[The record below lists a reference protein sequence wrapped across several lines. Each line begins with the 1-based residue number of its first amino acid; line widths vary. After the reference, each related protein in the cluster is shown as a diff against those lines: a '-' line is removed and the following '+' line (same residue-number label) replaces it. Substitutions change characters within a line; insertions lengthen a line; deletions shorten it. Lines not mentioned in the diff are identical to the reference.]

1 MDIYSKISSGE
12 EDGDEGE
19 DEKHEK
25 NEKLNQENHT
35 DIDTALEERTNTID
49 DVVTDDQPLSPVLVK
64 DGKKLT
70 DSEKEN
76 NTKKADTVLDTSIE
90 ALDSCDEKNSNLNLK
105 MSIGELISKD
115 SKQEAMKEDKKESEM
130 IDDKYA
136 LCNGKENCFDKC
148 SVVQDKVVPLKTESE
163 CKDSNKTVNGSK
175 DSNKKVNTERN
186 DFNWMLALKNA
197 DQKSENIKERPETP
211 PLQKLMRQDFS
222 PLKSESAFT
231 PSPKRVKE
239 GFTSKLASVIVPPSP
254 VIPRA
259 ASHPKQLLSHN
270 ISNLR
275 TSLKSITNPRTFRPS
290 HSNRP
295 SPYPSIKSFVQGD
308 EQPLDL
314 STKSKVQENNHL
326 RKSRTGSDTRYK
338 TSSHIPKQGNGI
350 SSPVSTSLQ
359 SLQQKFGGDFHLP
372 GLQKPS
378 NYMLYGPEIPALHRA
393 LLHSATL
400 SLPHMALSMSN
411 DFPKHSRFE
420 HSPVQ
425 KHRNST
431 PSPPKSKHEESSKS
445 IKTERC
451 ATPEKS
457 SRLEKADLDR
467 LEDASPVS
475 DDLESKADKYTNHMC
490 TCGKWFDNLYALSL
504 HLQETGHLPARSKAV
519 SLLEYPKL
527 VRGQDM
533 WLNQE
538 SEQTR
543 RILRCIQCGE
553 SFKTLPMLTVHM
565 MKTQHYTKIVSSEH
579 ARRAH
584 KCSAYCDREPDKE
597 CVFKCKVCQETFTDM
612 EGLANHMI
620 MSGHHKKQVVR
631 TNPGMPDVGLR
642 TKRKRYYGFEDIN
655 PYNPTVAALLDYKR
669 KCMLDRGS
677 PDYSLDNDSDE
688 SESTITCENCGR
700 RIGTKLFVE
709 HVRACVGMKLSE
721 EDFFKKGK
729 IEPKAEKEK
738 TPGFS
743 SKLALLEKLY
753 KMDVDFDAEE
763 GIGKSHPEDITSK
776 SKECNERDKDY
787 HVSNNEPKSPK
798 ESIGPN
804 DNSDIKSYEKNQLIK
819 KLFEEDLFDKSVDK
833 NSGKENL
840 GNSTKCSSPVKE
852 IQKSES
858 KKLSSPSLSPSKL
871 CDSPV
876 KLEPKEQTDKTS
888 VPHSKLTSA
897 DTKSIHASKKL
908 DIIDPDHMKEESSGK
923 SALSAMESFIQ
934 KSFSNKFDYKKGN
947 IVLSPTSSSDIASVH
962 SRSLD
967 SAVIPENS
975 LDYINKYRKFY
986 TALTSQNGF
995 NDSIYSSL
1003 KDTGLNGDVEKLSDE
1018 KKSTSK
1024 DRVVSPSVNNVTD
1037 KDEVSSVKSNH
1048 SESSVD
1054 RIETLEKK
1062 YLDVPDT
1069 EDTKSDNAKSSALDN
1084 LSSFVYGQPMTSE
1097 HPLDSLQRLITK
1109 TDIPK
1114 LMASAGAKTFKYLP
1128 PHLQLQAT
1136 GELPVPLNLSLK
1148 GPDDSDDDEQ
1158 MRLDDE
1164 TLSDCEGALSPTN
1177 SDGEPMEYRCA
1188 ACSRRFASKG
1198 SYRYHL
1204 SRCHL
1209 SSVKRYGIK
1218 EAFNMSPYVY
1228 LPLDHTARFSKYYE
1242 MAKELANKRKQ
1253 Q

>member
-1 MDIYSKISSGE
+1 MDMYSVKSSGE
-12 EDGDEGE
+12 EDDGDDAE
-19 DEKHEK
+19 DEKHETD
-25 NEKLNQENHT
+25 EKLN
-35 DIDTALEERTNTID
+35 EERKEDHKAASEVRNGK
-49 DVVTDDQPLSPVLVK
+49 TDDSLKEDKLALSDQWQLIS
-64 DGKKLT
+64 
-70 DSEKEN
+70 SEKEN
-76 NTKKADTVLDTSIE
+76 EIKLYKNIPEKSKEEIE
-90 ALDSCDEKNSNLNLK
+90 RDYCKDKNLNVDLK
-105 MSIGELISKD
+105 MSIGELIQKD
-115 SKQEAMKEDKKESEM
+115 SKHETMKDDKKEHEKT
-130 IDDKYA
+130 DDKVV
-136 LCNGKENCFDKC
+136 LCNGKENCCDESSEEDVSVKMEKESVETKKASIESDDSDK
-148 SVVQDKVVPLKTESE
+148 KFKTER
-163 CKDSNKTVNGSK
+163 KDY
-175 DSNKKVNTERN
+175 
-186 DFNWMLALKNA
+186 NWMLSLKQS
-197 DQKSENIKERPETP
+197 DHKSDKSKERPETP

-222 PLKSESAFT
+222 PLKSENAFAPT
-231 PSPKRVKE
+231 PKKAKE

-254 VIPRA
+254 IIPRA

-270 ISNLR
+270 ISSLR

-295 SPYPSIKSFVQGD
+295 SPYPSMKSFIQSD

-314 STKSKVQENNHL
+314 STKSKAQENNHI
-326 RKSRTGSDTRYK
+326 RNSKTGSDSK
-338 TSSHIPKQGNGI
+338 HKASPHFSKHGSGL

-359 SLQQKFGGDFHLP
+359 SLQQKFGGDFHLR

-400 SLPHMALSMSN
+400 SLPHMALSMAN
-411 DFPKHSRFE
+411 DFPKHSKLE
-420 HSPVQ
+420 HSPIQ
-425 KHRNST
+425 KQRNLT
-431 PSPPKSKHEESSKS
+431 PSPKSKHEESSKS
-445 IKTERC
+445 MKTEHC

-467 LEDASPVS
+467 LDNASPLNE
-475 DDLESKADKYTNHMC
+475 DIDSKADKYTNHMC

-597 CVFKCKVCQETFTDM
+597 CVFKCKVCQDTFSDM

-631 TNPGMPDVGLR
+631 TNPSLPDIGLR
-642 TKRKRYYGFEDIN
+642 TKRKRYYGFEELN
-655 PYNPTVAALLDYKR
+655 PYHPTMAALLDYKR
-669 KCMLDRGS
+669 KCMMDRAS
-677 PDYSLDNDSDE
+677 PDYSVDNDSDE
-688 SESTITCENCGR
+688 SESTITCESCGR

-721 EDFFKKGK
+721 EDYFKKERNEIK
-729 IEPKAEKEK
+729 SDTEKA
-738 TPGFS
+738 PGVS
-743 SKLALLEKLY
+743 TKLAILEKIC
-753 KMDVDFDAEE
+753 KMDVDLEPEE
-763 GIGKSHPEDITSK
+763 SKLTSHPHETCTK
-776 SKECNERDKDY
+776 SKVDNKQEQENFRNSID
-787 HVSNNEPKSPK
+787 SASPK
-798 ESIGPN
+798 EASGPKV
-804 DNSDIKSYEKNQLIK
+804 NSDIRVSEKNQLIK
-819 KLFEEDLFDKSVDK
+819 KLFGEDSADKAPRL
-833 NSGKENL
+833 NSEKETL
-840 GNSTKCSSPVKE
+840 ISSSQCTSPVKE
-852 IQKSES
+852 IQRCEK
-858 KKLSSPSLSPSKL
+858 KKLSSPINVPSVSPSKSCEL
-871 CDSPV
+871 SI
-876 KLEPKEQTDKTS
+876 KTEIKEHLDQIS
-888 VPHSKLTSA
+888 VPPSKLTNV
-897 DTKSIHASKKL
+897 DTKSCPASKKL
-908 DIIDPDHMKEESSGK
+908 DIIDPDHMKEDSSGK

-947 IVLSPTSSSDIASVH
+947 IVLSPNSISDVSPVH
-962 SRSLD
+962 SKSFD
-967 SAVIPENS
+967 STLIPENS

-986 TALTSQNGF
+986 TALTNQNGF
-995 NDSIYSSL
+995 NDSVCKSL
-1003 KDTGLNGDVEKLSDE
+1003 KESSVNGDVEKVSDE
-1018 KKSTSK
+1018 KKSKSK
-1024 DRVVSPSVNNVTD
+1024 DSVISPSSNNGPD
-1037 KDEVSSVKSNH
+1037 RDEVSSVKSNH
-1048 SESSVD
+1048 SENSLD
-1054 RIETLEKK
+1054 GNETLEKK
-1062 YLDVPDT
+1062 YLDFSDT
-1069 EDTKSDNAKSSALDN
+1069 DDTKSSTTKSSALDN

-1128 PHLQLQAT
+1128 PHLQLQAG
-1136 GELPVPLNLSLK
+1136 GEFPVPLNLSLK
-1148 GPDDSDDDEQ
+1148 GPDDSDDDDQ

-1164 TLSDCEGALSPTN
+1164 ALSDCDGAVSPSN
-1177 SDGEPMEYRCA
+1177 SDSEPMEYRCA

>member
-1 MDIYSKISSGE
+1 MSVVEAK
-12 EDGDEGE
+12 
-19 DEKHEK
+19 K
-25 NEKLNQENHT
+25 NY
-35 DIDTALEERTNTID
+35 
-49 DVVTDDQPLSPVLVK
+49 
-64 DGKKLT
+64 

-76 NTKKADTVLDTSIE
+76 ENNESDSVVRKLKSFQEKAINIE
-90 ALDSCDEKNSNLNLK
+90 ETIKSDLK
-105 MSIGELISKD
+105 MSIGEVILDNSKNEMKSD
-115 SKQEAMKEDKKESEM
+115 EKEKENIEADKSV
-130 IDDKYA
+130 
-136 LCNGKENCFDKC
+136 LCNGKDIDQRDSAKQKISLTEKEN
-148 SVVQDKVVPLKTESE
+148 EE
-163 CKDSNKTVNGSK
+163 
-175 DSNKKVNTERN
+175 
-186 DFNWMLALKNA
+186 LKNKLKNEKE
-197 DQKSENIKERPETP
+197 DYDWMFSLKNDGPKMEKGKERPETP

-231 PSPKRVKE
+231 PSPKKVKE

-275 TSLKSITNPRTFRPS
+275 TSLKSVTASRTFRPS
-290 HSNRP
+290 QSIRP
-295 SPYPSIKSFVQGD
+295 GPYPSLKPFIQND

-314 STKSKVQENNHL
+314 SKKSKVKENSTLN
-326 RKSRTGSDTRYK
+326 KSRSSSDIRNASY
-338 TSSHIPKQGNGI
+338 SPKHGNGL
-350 SSPVSTSLQ
+350 SSPLSTSLQ
-359 SLQQKFGGDFHLP
+359 SLQQKFGGDFHLR
-372 GLQKPS
+372 GLQKPT

-393 LLHSATL
+393 LLHSAAF
-400 SLPHMALSMSN
+400 SLPHMALSMAS
-411 DFPKHSRFE
+411 DISKQSRYE
-420 HSPVQ
+420 HSPIQ
-425 KHRNST
+425 KSGTST
-431 PSPPKSKHEESSKS
+431 PSPKSKQEESSKS
-445 IKTERC
+445 IKLESST
-451 ATPEKS
+451 TPEKS
-457 SRLEKADLDR
+457 SRLEKTNIDR
-467 LEDASPVS
+467 LDTTSPVVGDTEAKS
-475 DDLESKADKYTNHMC
+475 DKYTNHMC
-490 TCGKWFDNLYALSL
+490 TCGKWFNNLYALSL

-584 KCSAYCDREPDKE
+584 KCSAYCEREPDKE

-631 TNPGMPDVGLR
+631 TNPGLSDMGFR
-642 TKRKRYYGFEDIN
+642 TKRKRYCGFEDMN
-655 PYNPTVAALLDYKR
+655 PYHPSLAALLDYKR
-669 KCMLDRGS
+669 KCMTDRGS
-677 PDYSLDNDSDE
+677 PDYSVDNDSDE
-688 SESTITCENCGR
+688 SDNTITCESCGKC
-700 RIGTKLFVE
+700 IGTKLFVE
-709 HVRACVGMKLSE
+709 HVRACVGMKLSGDE
-721 EDFFKKGK
+721 YFKKET
-729 IEPKAEKEK
+729 IDPKSEKEK

-743 SKLALLEKLY
+743 AKFALLEKLC
-753 KMDVDFDAEE
+753 KIDADLEFRQD
-763 GIGKSHPEDITSK
+763 KSASQNGETGTARKDRTSDDK
-776 SKECNERDKDY
+776 TLSDKESINT
-787 HVSNNEPKSPK
+787 K
-798 ESIGPN
+798 ESIGSN
-804 DNSDIKSYEKNQLIK
+804 VCEKNPLIK
-819 KLFEEDLFDKSVDK
+819 KLFDDNSDKPVNINSK
-833 NSGKENL
+833 NIS
-840 GNSTKCSSPVKE
+840 SSQPCSSPAGE
-852 IQKSES
+852 IQRSENS
-858 KKLSSPSLSPSKL
+858 KLSSPVTAPIFTPSKSS
-871 CDSPV
+871 DIPI
-876 KLEPKEQTDKTS
+876 KLEGKEYSEQQTDVSPT
-888 VPHSKLTSA
+888 KLTST
-897 DTKSIHASKKL
+897 DPKSPHTSKKL
-908 DIIDPDHMKEESSGK
+908 DIIDPDNMKEESSGK

-947 IVLSPTSSSDIASVH
+947 IVLSPNSISDVSSVH
-962 SRSLD
+962 SKPLD
-967 SAVIPENS
+967 SSVIPDSS
-975 LDYINKYRKFY
+975 LDYLNKYRKFY
-986 TALTSQNGF
+986 SALTSQNGF
-995 NDSIYSSL
+995 NESVYKSFREVGAPS
-1003 KDTGLNGDVEKLSDE
+1003 LNGDVEKPVEE
-1018 KKSTSK
+1018 KKCKTK
-1024 DRVVSPSVNNVTD
+1024 DRVTSPTLNNVSD
-1037 KDEVSSVKSNH
+1037 RDDASSVKSNH
-1048 SESSVD
+1048 SGKSLD
-1054 RIETLEKK
+1054 RNSENLEKK
-1062 YLDVPDT
+1062 YLDVSDS
-1069 EDTKSDNAKSSALDN
+1069 EETKSDKTKSSALDD

-1128 PHLQLQAT
+1128 PHLQLQAS
-1136 GELPVPLNLSLK
+1136 GDLPVPLNLSLK

-1164 TLSDCEGALSPTN
+1164 TLSDCDGAASPTN
-1177 SDGEPMEYRCA
+1177 SDGEPVEYRCA